1 MAAASS
7 VLDREPWLLEKGER
21 CVYIPMP
28 QPLDRRNM
36 GQHFEII
43 NKTVAAYARKAGYRY
58 DSRVCVYNS
67 SIRKSEVGFVTKS
80 DITYSATAYPR
91 INVTISTA
99 NGSIVTNKPLQV
111 NNISCL
117 PYGIIL
123 PPEDTFRLKEDETYQ
138 WFIDSKRPYSNERYN
153 SSKPPSFP
161 NTTFFGKS
169 AQTRNSEKKQYDNWR
184 AGVNAGKADRHA
196 TQLKQFAKTFE
207 DRICYLDGGGIKIG
221 MFLEILAK
229 PKDKPFP
236 TEVLILTADGR
247 HTILSGDGNEPPY
260 GILVPTSASTAASV
274 VSAET
279 SSTDTAVVPAASVA
293 PASKGS
299 YAKLTKSSGIP
310 WRKRPINLNNGTKG
324 EELSIINSSA
334 GTNGVGLPTV
344 SSAASA
350 ASVTPAA
357 ATSLS
362 TTPSVATAAPLSSSR
377 GTPLSASN
385 VAATIRDIIQSKGTV
400 YNNNEH
406 PNDPSLGGFRRKR
419 TIRRRLKKSKQTRRK
434 RIPLKL

>member
-1 MAAASS
+1 M
-7 VLDREPWLLEKGER
+7 
-21 CVYIPMP
+21 
-28 QPLDRRNM
+28 
-36 GQHFEII
+36 
-43 NKTVAAYARKAGYRY
+43 
-58 DSRVCVYNS
+58 
-67 SIRKSEVGFVTKS
+67 
-80 DITYSATAYPR
+80 
-91 INVTISTA
+91 
-99 NGSIVTNKPLQV
+99 

-138 WFIDSKRPYSNERYN
+138 WFIDSKQPYSNAQFN

-169 AQTRNSEKKQYDNWR
+169 VKTKSNENKVRRNWR
-184 AGVNAGKADRHA
+184 TYFNSAI
-196 TQLKQFAKTFE
+196 LKRQSRQIQQFTKTFK
-207 DRICYLDGGGIKIG
+207 DRICYRRDGRIEIG
-221 MFLEILAK
+221 MFI
-229 PKDKPFP
+229 KDLTERGSVP
-236 TEVLILTADGR
+236 TEEVLILTADGQFIPKPKDKPFPKKVL
-247 HTILSGDGNEPPY
+247 ILTPDGQYKILESDGSKPPY

-279 SSTDTAVVPAASVA
+279 PSTDTAVAPAASVA

-310 WRKRPINLNNGTKG
+310 WRKRPINLNNGTNG
-324 EELSIINSSA
+324 VELLTINSSA
-334 GTNGVGLPTV
+334 GTKGVGLPTV

-350 ASVTPAA
+350 ASVAPAA
-357 ATSLS
+357 ATTIRTAASPTSLS

-377 GTPLSASN
+377 GTPLLAS
-385 VAATIRDIIQSKGTV
+385 TIRDIIQSNGTV
-400 YNNNEH
+400 YENNEH

-419 TIRRRLKKSKQTRRK
+419 TIRRRLKKSKQTRRN